1 MFPVLVFMYLRL
13 AKSEEREAEAQFGD
27 QWRAYA
33 ARTPGFLP
41 RFLGGRVTPPSNVA
55 SAS

>member
-1 MFPVLVFMYLRL
+1 MFPILVFMYLRL
-13 AKSEEREAEAQFGD
+13 AKIEEREAETQFGD

-33 ARTPGFLP
+33 ARTPAFLP
-41 RFLGGRVTPPSNVA
+41 RFLGGRARPPSNVA